1 MLALGLAFVCASWY
15 APLMAQ
21 RRHHYEQAFELYL
34 RTFRIPYV
42 AVDEARKALLPEN
55 SVFRV
60 RRDEPPGAPG
70 SRESSLKSF
79 DFVIYGEPSAGLVGH
94 DRQGSNLLVEVKGRR
109 IGRRPRGGPSPVKSA
124 ISREGP
130 ENRGAARTGRLD
142 SWVTLEDVRSLQ
154 TWQELFGPEFKA
166 AFVFIYWCD
175 EQPPDGLFQ
184 EIFDHRGRWY
194 AIRSVT
200 VDDYAKAMRTRST
213 RWGTVHVAPGTF
225 ERISQP
231 LTAGPREPRT
241 VPDGLPTLESLPDFG
256 PRLPT
261 LGMA

>member
-1 MLALGLAFVCASWY
+1 
-15 APLMAQ
+15 MAQ

-60 RRDEPPGAPG
+60 RREGPPGEAEP
-70 SRESSLKSF
+70 RDSSLKSF
-79 DFVIYGEPSAGLVGH
+79 DFVIYGEPSSGVIRH

-109 IGRRPRGGPSPVKSA
+109 IGRRPRGGPSSDRPTA
-124 ISREGP
+124 GP
-130 ENRGAARTGRLD
+130 TTSPRATPRVGRLD

-154 TWQELFGPEFKA
+154 TWQELFGPEFRA

-200 VDDYAKAMRTRST
+200 VDDYARVMRTRST
-213 RWGTVHVAPGTF
+213 RWGTVHVGPSTF

-231 LTAGPREPRT
+231 LTAGPRESRSL
-241 VPDGLPTLESLPDFG
+241 PDGLPPLDELPDFG
-256 PRLPT
+256 PQLPS
-261 LGMA
+261 LGLA

>member
-1 MLALGLAFVCASWY
+1 
-15 APLMAQ
+15 MAQ

-55 SVFRV
+55 SAFRV
-60 RRDEPPGAPG
+60 RQGGPDGTGE
-70 SRESSLKSF
+70 SHESSLKSF
-79 DFVIYGEPSAGLVGH
+79 DFVIYGEASSGLVGH

-109 IGRRPRGGPSPVKSA
+109 IGRRPRGGPGSDRVSP
-124 ISREGP
+124 RT
-130 ENRGAARTGRLD
+130 AAPRVAPRAGRLD

-154 TWQELFGPEFKA
+154 TWQQLFGPEFRA
-166 AFVFIYWCD
+166 AFIFIYWCD

-184 EIFDHRGRWY
+184 EIFEHRGRWY

-200 VDDYAKAMRTRST
+200 VDEYAAAMRTRST
-213 RWGTVHVAPGTF
+213 RWGTVHVGPSTF

-241 VPDGLPTLESLPDFG
+241 VPDGLPALGSLPDLG
-256 PRLPT
+256 PQIPA
-261 LGMA
+261 LGLA